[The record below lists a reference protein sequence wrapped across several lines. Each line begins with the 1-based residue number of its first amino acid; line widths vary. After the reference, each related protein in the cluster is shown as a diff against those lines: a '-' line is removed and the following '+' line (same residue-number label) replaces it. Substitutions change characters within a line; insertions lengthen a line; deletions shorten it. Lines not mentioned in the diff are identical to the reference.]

1 MPQVSKNWVADISKY
16 YNNNHKKI
24 MDRSES
30 IVEKKDEIVEEKLN
44 IIAKQTITPPKI
56 EEKNEI

>member
-1 MPQVSKNWVADISKY
+1 
-16 YNNNHKKI
+16 

-30 IVEKKDEIVEEKLN
+30 ITEKKDEIVEEKLVIQPEN
-44 IIAKQTITPPKI
+44 VNAQQIITPPKI